1 MCTTLGNRGRLL
13 IIFVCSLGWMEL
25 HTTLA
30 KMHYKYDLELLSR
43 DIDWHR
49 DCKMHLLWQKPEMR
63 VKVKTRE

>member
-1 MCTTLGNRGRLL
+1 
-13 IIFVCSLGWMEL
+13 MEL